1 MIDIAIKAFCNVVTT
16 EILKWQQ
23 FDCKNIKTIIPIAQS
38 DQKIFLRV
46 VSVASVT
53 FSKCSVASVTF
64 SKCSVAS
71 VTFSKCSVA

>member
-1 MIDIAIKAFCNVVTT
+1 MNI
-16 EILKWQQ
+16 ILKNE
-23 FDCKNIKTIIPIAQS
+23 NIEVIVQS
-38 DQKIFLRV
+38 DQKMFLRV